1 MVKDCYLYN
10 KCNHVDCNNQFCLR
24 KYKMDSLYNESLL
37 TEAQKKHIALRVDT
51 DGTDFEEFK
60 KLAALEQNIIKFV
73 EAGANLYLFS
83 TNCGNGKTSWS
94 IRMISSYFDKI
105 WAKTEPGCRALFI
118 NVPKLFIDLKA
129 SINKKIPYIDKIQ
142 ENILKADLVVW
153 DDIATK
159 ACSDYEID
167 QLTKMVNDRINAGK
181 ANIFTSNIAPGLL
194 KDIVAERLAS
204 RIANSSMIIELHGAD
219 KRFLGIFTL
228 EEE

>member
-1 MVKDCYLYN
+1 M
-10 KCNHVDCNNQFCLR
+10 
-24 KYKMDSLYNESLL
+24 
-37 TEAQKKHIALRVDT
+37 
-51 DGTDFEEFK
+51 
-60 KLAALEQNIIKFV
+60 
-73 EAGANLYLFS
+73 
-83 TNCGNGKTSWS
+83 
-94 IRMISSYFDKI
+94 
-105 WAKTEPGCRALFI
+105 
-118 NVPKLFIDLKA
+118 
-129 SINKKIPYIDKIQ
+129 
-142 ENILKADLVVW
+142 W